1 MERTILYLDQVD
13 STNTWVKQNFAKLAD
28 GDAVW
33 TQSQTAGRG
42 RLGRSWQ
49 NLPGCGLFYT
59 AVVRRDLAQP
69 ACLPLYASV
78 AAARVLEKAAGV
90 QTMVKWPN
98 DLLLGG
104 KKLVGILCEGVPGGW
119 LCGIGFNL
127 AHPQA
132 YFDQNDLPHGT
143 SLLLQGIETARQPE
157 QLARAMVEELNGQFG
172 EGIAPFAEQGFAAI
186 REEYLARCVNLGRP
200 VEFDGGRGMARDIDH
215 EGRLV
220 VDTEDGSQAVFT
232 GEVSVRGI
240 YGCV

>member
-1 MERTILYLDQVD
+1 MERRILYLDQTD
-13 STNTWVKQNFAKLAD
+13 STNTWVKEHFAQLAD

-59 AVVRRDLAQP
+59 AVVRRPLAQP
-69 ACLPLYASV
+69 ACLPLYSSI
-78 AAARVLEKAAGV
+78 AAARALEAAAGV

-127 AHPQA
+127 AHPQS

-143 SLLLQGIETARQPE
+143 SLLLQGVEAARQPR
-157 QLARAMVEELNGQFG
+157 QLALAMVEQLNGLFG
-172 EGIAPFAEQGFAAI
+172 DGIAAFADQGFAAI
-186 REEYLARCVNLGRP
+186 REEYLSRCINLGRP
-200 VEFDGGRGMARDIDH
+200 VEFEGGRGVARDIDS

-220 VDTEDGSQAVFT
+220 VDTADGSQAVFT